1 MKGSMRTNRLS
12 MIVLSTGRF
21 CCHLALGSMLI
32 AVEAHS
38 QIVGNAS
45 LETQWR
51 AVQSLSSGELV
62 KVRLLNKGIVSGG
75 IVSCT
80 DSALTVSE
88 KGVPVNIVNS
98 DIRELKVKQRPRLRN
113 GILGAAIGGGSGIA
127 IIAIADGALTD
138 GNGMSGKYAA
148 LLGAVGAGTGF
159 LGTLQPKYRTIYKIH

>member
-12 MIVLSTGRF
+12 MIVLSTRRF

-38 QIVGNAS
+38 QMAS
-45 LETQWR
+45 ANLETQWR

-62 KVRLLNKGIVSGG
+62 KVRLLKKGIVSGG

-80 DSALTVSE
+80 DTALTVSE
-88 KGVPVNIVNS
+88 KGVPVNIVKS
-98 DIRELKVKQRPRLRN
+98 DIRELKVKQRTRLRN
-113 GILGAAIGGGSGIA
+113 GVLGAAIGGGSGIA